1 SFVLAF
7 PTLSDLF
14 GPDFLGAFRFR
25 RFRAFPFRRFRLYQ
39 TFSVPISSAAFR
51 DSLSLFPFSGFRP
64 YQCFS
69 VPLTTGRGDAEAI
82 ERGQDQLKKLGCP
95 PTDVHA

>member
-1 SFVLAF
+1 VLTLSGFPPGASFVLAF

-39 TFSVPISSAAFR
+39 
-51 DSLSLFPFSGFRP
+51 
-64 YQCFS
+64 CFS
-69 VPLTTGRGDAEAI
+69 VSLTTGRGDAEAI
-82 ERGQDQLKKLGCP
+82 EKDQDQLKKLGCP